1 METTSKTTDFLWRTT
16 PTQAEFIAAAET
28 YDVPA
33 TTAAAAWRNLAS
45 GQAAGVAFSGKLAS
59 GKDTVAPLLLARL
72 GVTDPAW
79 VGFSHP
85 LKQEITELIGVIR
98 SAAFVIRRKGAPSA
112 AELITE
118 RFEVDADSART
129 VTELLWDEMRRDAED
144 NANSARLTGWSRTE
158 AIRAVLQFW
167 GTEVRRAADPLFWVR
182 KAACQVYN
190 MLADGRHVQITD
202 LRFMNEAVAANNA
215 GLVTVRVDVTP
226 ETQRNRLRT
235 RDALH
240 VTAGAAA
247 HPSET
252 ELDSFDRFTVR
263 VSNDGPLD
271 ETVETVY
278 RRLAGRR

>member
-1 METTSKTTDFLWRTT
+1 METTNNTTAFLWR
-16 PTQAEFIAAAET
+16 PPPPRAEFIATAET

-45 GQAAGVAFSGKLAS
+45 GQAAGIAFSGKLAS

-85 LKQEITELIGVIR
+85 LKQEITELIGIVLH
-98 SAAFVIRRKGAPSA
+98 AAFVLRRKGAPDA
-112 AELITE
+112 AELIME
-118 RFEVDADSART
+118 RFDVDADSART
-129 VTELLWDEMRRDAED
+129 VTELLWDELRKDGT
-144 NANSARLTGWSRTE
+144 RLTGWSRTE
-158 AIRAVLQFW
+158 TIRTVLQFW

-182 KAACQVYN
+182 KAACQVYD
-190 MLADGRHVQITD
+190 MLANGRHVQITD

-226 ETQRNRLRT
+226 ETQRTRLRT
-235 RDALH
+235 RDALQ
-240 VTAGAAA
+240 VTAGTAE

-263 VSNDGPLD
+263 VSNDGPLE

-278 RRLAGRR
+278 RQLAAGR